1 MTMALVPWSTV
12 RHLVFKEGSGLE
24 PECVE
29 AIRLAIPDGSA
40 QVAEVGFPLAA
51 DLLDIYRYR
60 YQSIE
65 AFRVRR
71 YGWSGFFS
79 ALKAATG
86 RAGLLAIKYSDWRF
100 TILLNENLDAALACL
115 CRPSSPDEA
124 MKRSE
129 PEGE

>member
-1 MTMALVPWSTV
+1 MARVPWSTV
-12 RHLVFKEGSGLE
+12 RHLVLKEGSGLE

-40 QVAEVGFPLAA
+40 QVAEIGFPLAA
-51 DLLDIYRYR
+51 NLLDIYQYR

-79 ALKAATG
+79 ALTG
-86 RAGLLAIKYSDWRF
+86 ADGRVGLLAIRCSGWRF

-115 CRPSSPDEA
+115 CRSPSPDEA
-124 MKRSE
+124 MKHSK